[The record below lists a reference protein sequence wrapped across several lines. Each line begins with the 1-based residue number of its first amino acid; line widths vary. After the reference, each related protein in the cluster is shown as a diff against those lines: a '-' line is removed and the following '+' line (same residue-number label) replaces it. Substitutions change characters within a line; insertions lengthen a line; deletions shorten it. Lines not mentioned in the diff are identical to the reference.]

1 MLERYPDLA
10 QDMPRNQNG
19 GSTDGTLR
27 CKTDLGLI
35 LDAIANDIEN
45 GGNDKTVEAVNFYL
59 APSNELNHI
68 RLQVFQSVYAHER
81 LGYYAKQAITGDL
94 T

>member
-1 MLERYPDLA
+1 MLARYPALA

-35 LDAIANDIEN
+35 LDGLADDVENDVI
-45 GGNDKTVEAVNFYL
+45 
-59 APSNELNHI
+59 
-68 RLQVFQSVYAHER
+68 
-81 LGYYAKQAITGDL
+81 
-94 T
+94 